1 MLCCVSGA
9 PWHVLRTTVHEAQ
22 ESMQITKKN
31 FQSALPAVK
40 EAIHECDFLS
50 FDCEMTGLFLDDN
63 AHSMLDNMPARYSKV
78 RGSVR
83 M

>member
-1 MLCCVSGA
+1 
-9 PWHVLRTTVHEAQ
+9 
-22 ESMQITKKN
+22 MQITRHN
-31 FQSALPAVK
+31 FESALPAVK

-78 RGSVR
+78 WFAALLCITVERVLCMSATSQCVNLLPT
-83 M
+83 

>member
-1 MLCCVSGA
+1 MLCEWFTGYK
-9 PWHVLRTTVHEAQ
+9 TQ
-22 ESMQITKKN
+22 QSMQITKTN
-31 FQSALPAVK
+31 FESTLPAVK
-40 EAIHECDFLS
+40 KAIHECDFLS